1 MSWCCLTSGD
11 ERFAIKIEGYGR
23 NDVAHEALSK
33 LRGASDFYAPHHH
46 FSFEQSFRTQ
56 SRGIP
61 SRGLTPNPEPLTLS
75 HFSHDKFP
83 LNIYTKEKRKGEHYG
98 SCSFLWTARH
108 R

>member
-11 ERFAIKIEGYGR
+11 ERFAIKTLGYGR

-33 LRGASDFYAPHHH
+33 LRGASDFMRRITISN

-61 SRGLTPNPEPLTLS
+61 SRGLTPNPESLTLS
-75 HFSHDKFP
+75 PFS
-83 LNIYTKEKRKGEHYG
+83 
-98 SCSFLWTARH
+98 S
-108 R
+108 

>member
-33 LRGASDFYAPHHH
+33 LRGASDFYAPHRHFSFLIPH
-46 FSFEQSFRTQ
+46 SSFLISNFSFEQSFRTQ

-75 HFSHDKFP
+75 PFS
-83 LNIYTKEKRKGEHYG
+83 
-98 SCSFLWTARH
+98 S
-108 R
+108 

>member
-11 ERFAIKIEGYGR
+11 ERFAIKTLGYGR

-61 SRGLTPNPEPLTLS
+61 SRGLTPNPEPRTTNP
-75 HFSHDKFP
+75 FP
-83 LNIYTKEKRKGEHYG
+83 I
-98 SCSFLWTARH
+98 FLMTNFP
-108 R
+108 

>member
-23 NDVAHEALSK
+23 NDVAHEALSNPAA
-33 LRGASDFYAPHHH
+33 LLIFMRRITISN

-61 SRGLTPNPEPLTLS
+61 SRGLTPNPEP
-75 HFSHDKFP
+75 
-83 LNIYTKEKRKGEHYG
+83 
-98 SCSFLWTARH
+98 
-108 R
+108 

>member
-11 ERFAIKIEGYGR
+11 ERFAIKTLGYGR

-33 LRGASDFYAPHHH
+33 LRGASDFYAPHRHFSFLISN

-61 SRGLTPNPEPLTLS
+61 PRGLTPNPEPLTLS
-75 HFSHDKFP
+75 PFFS
-83 LNIYTKEKRKGEHYG
+83 
-98 SCSFLWTARH
+98 
-108 R
+108 